1 MNDSTRRPESGQ
13 PGSKDGEHVPL
24 ESLEAYLPRLSRLSG
39 LDLRSYRRPYLQ
51 QHLALVLRRAGAS
64 DLPSYLRSIERRSDA
79 SLCLRE
85 SLTVNVSSFFRD
97 GERFRAALDAHLPA
111 LLARAPS
118 LRLWSAGCG
127 AGAELYSLALCL
139 VAIVGEGGLMSHRL
153 LGTDVNERALDC
165 ARRGAYSTKDVHNV
179 PREVL
184 RRFFR
189 PAPGGVQV
197 SPILRAATSFER
209 HDLLRDAVTFGWD
222 LIACRNV
229 AIYFV
234 EAAQE
239 CLYQRLS
246 DALAPGGLLVL
257 GSAEHLLRP
266 ERLHL
271 RRLAANLYQRVSTSP
286 C

>member
-13 PGSKDGEHVPL
+13 PGSKDGERVPL

-39 LDLRSYRRPYLQ
+39 LDLQSYRLPHLQ

-64 DLPSYLRSIERRSDA
+64 DLPSYVQSIERRPDA
-79 SLCLRE
+79 SLWLRE

-97 GERFRAALDAHLPA
+97 GESFRAALDAHLPS
-111 LLARAPS
+111 LLAQTPS

-127 AGAELYSLALCL
+127 AGAELYSLALGL
-139 VAIVGEGGLMSHRL
+139 VAIVGEGGLISHRL

-165 ARRGAYSTKDVHNV
+165 ARRGVYSTKDVQNV
-179 PREVL
+179 PREML
-184 RRFFR
+184 RQFFR
-189 PAPGGVQV
+189 PVPGGVQV
-197 SPILRAATSFER
+197 SPILRAAAGFER
-209 HDLLRDAVTFGWD
+209 HDLLRDAVSFGWHV
-222 LIACRNV
+222 IACRNV

-239 CLYQRLS
+239 RLYRRLS

-266 ERLHL
+266 ADLHL